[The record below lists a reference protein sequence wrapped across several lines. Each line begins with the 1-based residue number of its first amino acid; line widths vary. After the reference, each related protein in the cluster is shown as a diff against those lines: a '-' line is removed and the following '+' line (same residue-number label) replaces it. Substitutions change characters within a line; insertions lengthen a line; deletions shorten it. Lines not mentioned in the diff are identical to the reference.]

1 MPVDSNTP
9 RRVWDLALA
18 FQEVFTAVVRLRF
31 SGQSVNNAEAFRNHL
46 KQALQMAVSDAQSH
60 GYNPDDIQKAAFAVV
75 VYVDESVLNSRNP
88 AFSEWPRM
96 PLQEEFYGGHVGGE
110 TFFQDLQAALARP
123 DSLQAADLLE
133 VYYQCL
139 LLGYRGRYGAGG
151 SGEVSAL
158 ANMIREKINRIRG
171 QSLALSPRWELP
183 VEPPQP
189 MRKDPWIARLV
200 IAAGVVF
207 VIGVLLF
214 GVMKFRLISG
224 VSALHAI
231 AAESRS

>member
-1 MPVDSNTP
+1 MAVDSSSP
-9 RRVWDLALA
+9 RRVWNLALA

-31 SGQSVNNAEAFRNHL
+31 AGQSVNNAEAFRNHL
-46 KQALQMAVSDAQSH
+46 KQALQLAVSDAQSH

-75 VYVDESVLNSRNP
+75 VYVDESVFNSRNP
-88 AFSEWPRM
+88 AFSDWHRM

-110 TFFQDLQAALARP
+110 TFFQDLQGGLARP
-123 DSLQAADLLE
+123 DSIQTADLLE
-133 VYYQCL
+133 VYYLCL

-151 SGEVSAL
+151 ASEVAAL
-158 ANMIREKINRIRG
+158 AGMIRDKIRRIRG

-183 VEPPQP
+183 PEAPPP
-189 MRKDPWIARLV
+189 LRKDPWIARLIV
-200 IAAGVVF
+200 TAGVIL

-214 GVMKFRLISG
+214 GVMKFRLVSG

-231 AAESRS
+231 AAQSRS